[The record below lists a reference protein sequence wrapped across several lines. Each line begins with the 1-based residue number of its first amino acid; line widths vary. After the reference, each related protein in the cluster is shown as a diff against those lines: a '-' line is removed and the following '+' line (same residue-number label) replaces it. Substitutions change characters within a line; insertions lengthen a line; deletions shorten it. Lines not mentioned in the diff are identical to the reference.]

1 MILGCSQGG
10 PTSLF
15 SLFNLLIEPLAQ
27 AIRQE
32 SDLKGI
38 YTGGEGY
45 KVSLYAERVLV
56 TIMVPGSGLPLLMK
70 MLEYIGYIQD
80 ISLIYRK
87 QYIIIVMIF
96 NYNPIQELTAKY
108 NFILYSPRIRYT

>member
-70 MLEYIGYIQD
+70 MLE
-80 ISLIYRK
+80 IYR
-87 QYIIIVMIF
+87 
-96 NYNPIQELTAKY
+96 
-108 NFILYSPRIRYT
+108 LYSGYFLNIQKTIYYYSYDIQLQPHPRTHCKV